1 MRHLILTAA
10 LISICAS
17 FVMAASEAP
26 PSEPVDFDATVER
39 IVAAALLDN
48 HAYDRLGEL
57 CDVIGPRLSGSDN
70 MARGIEWAVAHL
82 EADGLDDVRAEPVM
96 VPHWVRGYESAVV
109 TEPWHHP
116 LPMIGL
122 GGSVGTRDG
131 GIEAELLVVTDFD
144 ELEARA
150 DEAEG
155 RIVLFNPPWMGYG
168 KTVQYRVRGAD
179 AASRHGAV
187 ACLIRS
193 VTQSESSPPHTGVMH
208 YAGGDTIPKIP
219 AAAITVRDAARLE
232 RQHRR
237 GLNVRVRL
245 QMNAET
251 LPDVQQ
257 ANVVADLIG
266 RENPEEIVLVSGH
279 FDSWDAGCGAH
290 DDGAS
295 SIMAMEVARQ
305 LIQLDLR
312 PRRTV
317 RVVLW
322 IDEEMTQS
330 GAKAYMKAHADE
342 VDLHVAAIE
351 SDSGC
356 FAPAGW
362 GVKGDS
368 LTVAA
373 VAELSARLEPLGASP
388 AAKGWAGVDVRRL
401 NDAGVP
407 GIGHRVH
414 NEDYF
419 LYHHSP
425 DDTFDKIDPEHV
437 RQNVAALT
445 AMVWML
451 AEGEETL
458 PRVEIE

>member
-1 MRHLILTAA
+1 MDIDLA
-10 LISICAS
+10 
-17 FVMAASEAP
+17 
-26 PSEPVDFDATVER
+26 VER
-39 IVAAALLDN
+39 IIAAALADD
-48 HAYDRLGEL
+48 HAHDRLGEL
-57 CDVIGPRLSGSDN
+57 CDVVGPRLSGSEN
-70 MARGIEWAVAHL
+70 MSRGIDWAVAHL
-82 EADGLDDVRAEPVM
+82 RADGLDDVRAEPVM
-96 VPHWVRGYESAVV
+96 VPHWVRGNESALVI
-109 TEPWHHP
+109 EPWRHS

-131 GIEAELLVVTDFD
+131 GIEADLLVVSDFD

-150 DEAEG
+150 DEAAG
-155 RIVLFNPPWMGYG
+155 RIVLFNPPWDGYG
-168 KTVQYRVRGAD
+168 KTVQYRARGAD
-179 AASRHGAV
+179 AAARHGAV

-193 VTQSESSPPHTGVMH
+193 VTPSLSSPPHTGVMH
-208 YAGGDTIPKIP
+208 YAGGDTIPRIP

-237 GLNVRVRL
+237 DLPVRVRL
-245 QMNAET
+245 NMNAQT

-266 RENPEEIVLVSGH
+266 WEKPEEIVLVSGH

-295 SIMAMEVARQ
+295 CIIAMEVARQ
-305 LIQLDLR
+305 LIQLDLK
-312 PRRTV
+312 PRRTI

-322 IDEEMTQS
+322 IDEEMTQA
-330 GAKAYMKAHADE
+330 GAKAYMETHADQI
-342 VDLHVAAIE
+342 DRHVVAIE

-362 GVKGDS
+362 SVKGDS

-373 VAELSARLEPLGASP
+373 VADFASRLDSIGAAP
-388 AAKGWAGVDVRRL
+388 TGAGWAGVDIRRL

-414 NEDYF
+414 NDDYF

-425 DDTFDKIDPEHV
+425 DDTFDKIDPHHM
-437 RQNVAALT
+437 RQNVAAMT

-451 AEGEETL
+451 SEADEPL
-458 PRVEIE
+458 PRSE